1 MINGV
6 DGFDTFLLENI
17 NVSDVQLSFVD
28 NGAVE
33 VRYQANDFIDSL
45 INIESIHFSDGVV
58 SIASE
63 SAAEQ
68 LVDKALVGRVASLYE
83 AALDRNPDVGGLN
96 FWVNT
101 YTKGQSVLDIAQNFI
116 DSEEFTSRF
125 DVTTNEDFVN
135 TLYLNILGRTG
146 DEEGVAWWLTALST
160 EEDKKAQVLLEFSDS
175 VENQTHLTGLIDSI
189 SYQLSDT
196 LWSFD

>member
-1 MINGV
+1 
-6 DGFDTFLLENI
+6 
-17 NVSDVQLSFVD
+17 VQLSFVD

-58 SIASE
+58 SITSE